1 MSSAASLESAGEQQH
16 HATTTA
22 EEDSIINTP
31 PPKSHFEAMI
41 KNAKRDLRGDPGCK
55 RKAEHLR
62 NLMQQMQEFYD
73 DDGNNMET
81 TMSSRDHFCYSSTQD
96 SETAIRKKRRLTLRE
111 SNTAMSSSLPGMD
124 SIFFTIPLPST
135 EKEENI
141 VVREIDEPAALR
153 IATCKSHI
161 NHLAFSMDEKDFL
174 TDVHTIET
182 AMSICVHSVLEVL
195 EWPKSK
201 PFADGSSMI
210 LFSAACFSVACKF
223 CQSLA
228 PRQMSFLNRYRLFC
242 LFLALL
248 NSFANDYKLLGV
260 QASTSSGYKVYTK
273 SISWT
278 YSD

>member
-1 MSSAASLESAGEQQH
+1 MSSSASQDDDDDASGCSERAGTH
-16 HATTTA
+16 CPA
-22 EEDSIINTP
+22 EEESIINTP
-31 PPKSHFEAMI
+31 PPKRHFEAMI
-41 KNAKRDLRGDPGCK
+41 KNAKRDLRGDPGCR
-55 RKAEHLR
+55 RKAENLR

-81 TMSSRDHFCYSSTQD
+81 TMSSRDYCCSSTQD
-96 SETAIRKKRRLTLRE
+96 SETALRKKRRLTLQE
-111 SNTAMSSSLPGMD
+111 SNTTMSSSSPSMD
-124 SIFFTIPLPST
+124 NIFFTIPLPST

-182 AMSICVHSVLEVL
+182 AMSICVHSVLEVS

-210 LFSAACFSVACKF
+210 LFSSACFSVACKF

-228 PRQMSFLNRYRLFC
+228 PKQMSFLNRYKLC
-242 LFLALL
+242 LFSSL
-248 NSFANDYKLLGV
+248 NSFANNDVNG
-260 QASTSSGYKVYTK
+260 
-273 SISWT
+273 
-278 YSD
+278 